1 MLKPSLTDFTDFIE
15 KPKLVKVKTK
25 FQIQQDINLYLNIA
39 LFLIIIIGVLVL
51 YYRGKHKEERKQ
63 LASNKITQLDSYMQ
77 DYMEE
82 QIINSVLNQQNNN
95 IPY

>member
-15 KPKLVKVKTK
+15 KPKPVKVKTK

-39 LFLIIIIGVLVL
+39 LFLIIIIGAMVL
-51 YYRGKHKEERKQ
+51 YYRGKHKEEKKQ
-63 LASNKITQLDSYMQ
+63 LASNKITQLDDYMK

-82 QIINSVLNQQNNN
+82 QIIHSMLNQ
-95 IPY
+95 